1 MNIMKRKKNN
11 LARAAMMLLF
21 AVLSSVG
28 AWAADVV
35 TIGTE
40 GYGYDYL
47 PAYSNYKYAT
57 SQQIFT
63 KEEIN
68 HAAANITA
76 IGFHAKNGPAT
87 RNYTIYMTKT
97 TKDTF
102 NGSTDWVPVTESDIV
117 FQGMVSFTAES
128 WNTIELDKVFAY
140 DGNSNII
147 ITVDDNTGER
157 NWDGLSFYIEKNAPS
172 ESRSLFDYG
181 NNIDYDPMG
190 SMSEA
195 DASCSRYKNVIQLTF
210 ETNPKPNKLAVA
222 EVTDKSAQ
230 IQCSLRGNATAW
242 NLQYRKVD
250 TEAWTAVNN
259 ITTRSQALEGLTAAT
274 QYEVQAQGVFAGDN
288 KSEWTNSI
296 LFATSCCPVDEQVD
310 LMYKLNSSYGW
321 KNFAAQIVDAET
333 GIEIALLRSPSR
345 GLEEGTITLCCGRT
359 YNVNWIYDEENASY
373 NEDITF
379 SLYFQPGDEFFKMDY
394 GEAPAENAQ
403 LTQFIMD
410 CTPYCAPM
418 PRDVSIDDVF
428 FDGAKLSFTSFTTSG
443 KIAYSTEAD
452 FNPETATNTLNV
464 TFDAVGHGV
473 SEGSANGSEVSY
485 SLSGLDPQTDYYVAI
500 QSICTALPY
509 DGGGHSRWTKPVKIT
524 TGPEEAPVENITVV
538 NDGPAKTQVGWTP
551 KSQETKHNV
560 YIRQQTGKGTPVDAS
575 QIQMFNLIKED
586 GATYENWGGGQY
598 ASRATSGETSKW
610 FVVTGVPAN
619 AVVKTTTDEAD
630 TKTKMTNTK
639 GVTTEVFSSGAEK
652 QENDGSDV
660 EALKDEIQSK
670 IVNLKK
676 VRDDG
681 KKLSKKQWK
690 ERYRL
695 YKKAQLDWD
704 DAEEG
709 SAEEKALEEQMKS
722 LKRELGLDK
731 RNVKKAVKRG
741 TNAGYKAY
749 KKARKSRKNRAGDL
763 EEYFVWFN
771 HEDGVGYFGISE
783 LEIVTEENWGEWTSY
798 TDVTDN
804 SYTFDNLSPGT
815 TYEVMIE
822 PVYEDGTTGTE
833 TTFIFTTLGEETDP
847 IEKVFSVSEGKKVQF
862 AHGNLQHQGDSYE
875 GVWSLAKQQ
884 YEMLGESNIVAYGKR
899 TYPASYSD
907 LFCWSTSSTSNGLYN
922 YYDSE
927 ENEQTWSY
935 FHGELADWGANP
947 DVINNIGAGWSTLK
961 KEEWN
966 YLLNTR
972 TNAATLRSFA
982 TVAGVKGLVLLPD
995 EWTAPV
1001 GVMLS
1006 EEMTAEQW
1014 ATIEETGA
1022 VFLPAAG
1029 RLSTVYHPENYG
1041 PTTTFT
1047 PGGFY
1052 WTSSPADASIENA
1065 KNFASGVTFD
1075 DTQVAIGNLSRRTY
1089 NAVRLAKTI
1098 EMPVTTAASGFTTM
1112 VSTETLD
1119 FTSAEGLTAYIATNV
1134 DNSAGTVTMKQIGVA
1149 PANTPVVL
1157 KGAPSTTYAVKTT
1170 LSASEQPIGNLLR
1183 GSATKSVELEANT
1196 AYILSGGK
1204 FYKNNAGTMP
1214 AGKAYLPVAAVDI
1227 TASSSAPQL
1236 AIVFDDNGN
1245 MTAIKDV
1252 RGKVEDVRSQVWYDL
1267 SGRKLNGMPSKK
1279 GLYII
1284 NGKKVVIK

>member
-1 MNIMKRKKNN
+1 MKKKNN
-11 LARAAMMLLF
+11 LLARAAMTLLL

-296 LFATSCCPVDEQVD
+296 LFATSCCPVEEQVD
-310 LMYKLNSSYGW
+310 LIYKLNSSYGW

-373 NEDITF
+373 NKDITF

-394 GEAPAENAQ
+394 GEAPAENEQ
-403 LTQFIMD
+403 LTQFVMD

-418 PRDVSIDDVF
+418 PRNVSIDDVF
-428 FDGAKLSFTSFTTSG
+428 FDGAKLSFTSFTASG

-452 FNPETATNTLNV
+452 FNPATATNTLNV

-473 SEGSANGSEVSY
+473 SEGSSGGSEVSY
-485 SLSGLDPQTDYYVAI
+485 RLNGLESQTDYYVAI
-500 QSICTALPY
+500 QSICTAQPY

-551 KSQETKHNV
+551 KGKETKHNV

-610 FVVTGVPAN
+610 FVVTKVPAN
-619 AVVKTTTDEAD
+619 AVVKATTDEAD
-630 TKTKMTNTK
+630 TKTKMTNNK
-639 GVTTEVFSSGAEK
+639 GVTTEMFSSGAEK

-660 EALKDEIQSK
+660 EALRNEIKTK
-670 IVNLKK
+670 ITNLKK

-681 KKLSKKQWK
+681 KSLSKSQWK
-690 ERYRL
+690 TKYSQ
-695 YKKAQLDWD
+695 YKKALLDWYN
-704 DAEEG
+704 AEEG
-709 SAEEKALEEQMKS
+709 SAEEKALDEQVKS

-731 RNVKKAVKRG
+731 RKVKKALKHG
-741 TNAGYKAY
+741 TNSGYKAY
-749 KKARKSRKNRAGDL
+749 KKARKSKKNRAGDL

-783 LEIVTEENWGEWTSY
+783 LEIVTEENWGDWTSY

-804 SYTFDNLSPGT
+804 SYAFDNLKPGT

-822 PVYEDGTTGTE
+822 PVYDDGTTGTE
-833 TTFIFTTLGEETDP
+833 TTFMFTTLGEETDP

-862 AHGNLQHQGDSYE
+862 AHGNLQHLGDSYE

-884 YEMLGESNIVAYGKR
+884 YEMIGESNIVAYGER

-935 FHGELADWGANP
+935 FHGELTDWGANP
-947 DVINNIGAGWSTLK
+947 DVISNIGAGWSTLN

-972 TNAATLRSFA
+972 PNAATLRSFA
-982 TVAGVKGLVLLPD
+982 TVAGVKGLVILPD
-995 EWTAPV
+995 DWTAPV
-1001 GVMLS
+1001 GMMLS

-1041 PTTTFT
+1041 PTTTYF

-1052 WTSSPADASIENA
+1052 WTSSPADALIANA
-1065 KNFASGVTFD
+1065 MNFAGGVTFD

-1098 EMPVTTAASGFTTM
+1098 EMSVTTAASGFTTL

-1119 FTSAEGLTAYIATNV
+1119 FSNVEGLTAYIATNV
-1134 DNSAGTVTMKQIGVA
+1134 DNGSDQVTLKSIGVV
-1149 PANTPVVL
+1149 PANTPIVL
-1157 KGAPSTTYAVKTT
+1157 KGAPNAKYRVSTTVTT
-1170 LSASEQPIGNLLR
+1170 ATPPAGNLLR
-1183 GSATKSVELEANT
+1183 GSATKSVDLAAGA

-1204 FYKNNAGTMP
+1204 FCKNAAGTMP
-1214 AGKAYLPVAAVDI
+1214 AGKAYLPAAA
-1227 TASSSAPQL
+1227 TTSNARAL
-1236 AIVFDDNGN
+1236 ALYFDGDA
-1245 MTAIKDV
+1245 TAIQTLEVKEEPV
-1252 RGKVEDVRSQVWYDL
+1252 RKGIYNLQGQRVKTP
-1267 SGRKLNGMPSKK
+1267 GK

-1284 NGKKVVIK
+1284 DGKKVIIK